1 MVYTFFDVGCS
12 MIRPFS
18 ADCSVKV
25 PVYLSYG
32 AEAAEKRRTKSKPV
46 YSLELFYIGFVVL

>member
-1 MVYTFFDVGCS
+1 MVQSGLWMGLDYTWLCVGCS

-32 AEAAEKRRTKSKPV
+32 AEAAEKYRIKTKPEQAV
-46 YSLELFYIGFVVL
+46 